1 MSAKQKCVRCT
12 LSLFLLILFLVFAVI
27 VFGIFAGSEAS
38 LYSDHYGHLRYQ
50 DIVNSNDPLKVKS
63 FCIELSVTNISNYP
77 ECDPYFSDFVSYTI
91 LYVSF
96 PLTVIIF
103 KMIFALLMKKLVAL
117 RRHKDEVYRICW
129 KITILTLFYC
139 STCGGIKWFIYRS
152 FSVGSIKFELL
163 TLFEPILSQVAKV
176 IPINPYGHHLYQD
189 FDKHWVAHA
198 SHKVILVGI
207 FSFNIVILIYH
218 FTNLFSKKCN
228 ESSAS
233 NEPTHKKMKEKLKGQ
248 IFNIE
253 FIYA

>member
-1 MSAKQKCVRCT
+1 MEDKHYEPYCAFVTFENIHSKIGLLEEQGAITKCCFPEKVSEVSQEEEDDKLYKDQKLEFKACQMEPDGIVWENLNMSAKEKCVRCT
-12 LSLFLLILFLVFAVI
+12 LILFLMILFLVFAII

-103 KMIFALLMKKLVAL
+103 KMIFALLMKKLVVL

-152 FSVGSIKFELL
+152 FSIGSFNFELL
-163 TLFEPILSQVAKV
+163 TLF
-176 IPINPYGHHLYQD
+176 
-189 FDKHWVAHA
+189 
-198 SHKVILVGI
+198 
-207 FSFNIVILIYH
+207 
-218 FTNLFSKKCN
+218 
-228 ESSAS
+228 
-233 NEPTHKKMKEKLKGQ
+233 
-248 IFNIE
+248 
-253 FIYA
+253 